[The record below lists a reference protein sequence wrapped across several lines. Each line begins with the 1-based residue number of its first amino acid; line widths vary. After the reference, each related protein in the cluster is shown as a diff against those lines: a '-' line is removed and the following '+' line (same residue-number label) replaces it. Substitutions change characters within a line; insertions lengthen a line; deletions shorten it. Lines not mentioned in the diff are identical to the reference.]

1 MVSLA
6 LFGPCFLCFWGFA
19 HADGIIMQQGSS
31 GEDTPRGVVLA
42 ADGLP
47 VVCGTVAGW
56 TSSDFPGT
64 TGAGSWD
71 GVVVKYNLDGTQ
83 AAIASFATNAE
94 DEVRAC
100 VIDSSNNIYVSGF
113 SRGLLPGTFE
123 GGAAPAGIDMFVAK
137 LDSSLNQQWLIQAGS
152 TQGDDKASAIAL
164 DSAGN
169 VVVGGSTA
177 ATWPEQTRVGSWDS
191 FIIKYEVNNT
201 GGSRQ
206 WVIQFGSVGA
216 DYLYGLTVDTVS
228 DDIYAAGGTGGEFE
242 GNTHQGGNDMYL
254 IKVRDGKKNP
264 ELLGFLPKKGSQNTR
279 IFFQIFLEILNF
291 QP

>member
-1 MVSLA
+1 MTRPQL
-6 LFGPCFLCFWGFA
+6 
-19 HADGIIMQQGSS
+19 
-31 GEDTPRGVVLA
+31 
-42 ADGLP
+42 
-47 VVCGTVAGW
+47 
-56 TSSDFPGT
+56 
-64 TGAGSWD
+64 
-71 GVVVKYNLDGTQ
+71 
-83 AAIASFATNAE
+83 
-94 DEVRAC
+94 
-100 VIDSSNNIYVSGF
+100 
-113 SRGLLPGTFE
+113 
-123 GGAAPAGIDMFVAK
+123 
-137 LDSSLNQQWLIQAGS
+137 
-152 TQGDDKASAIAL
+152 IAL

-279 IFFQIFLEILNF
+279 IFFSKFSWKF
-291 QP
+291 